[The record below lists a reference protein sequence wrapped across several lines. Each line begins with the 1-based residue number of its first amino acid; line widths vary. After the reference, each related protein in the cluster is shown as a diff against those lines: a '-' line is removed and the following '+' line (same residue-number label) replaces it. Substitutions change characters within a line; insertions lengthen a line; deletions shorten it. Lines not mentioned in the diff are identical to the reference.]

1 MRRSY
6 FRSTKSAFTFY
17 NNILSQQSSNME
29 FWFCSEC
36 APGIHLKTK
45 QQPAANWGIW
55 YPENATEPGLESRC
69 FSVKHAGAPSIGL
82 YFAEKIMSAFEQI
95 LSNTKYF
102 HHLIICQILFLT
114 KIRGKKFTC
123 NSILIVDSEIQLLFL
138 WDWTSSEH
146 RDSTLGTNPNTYAYS
161 MLLCFCHS

>member
-1 MRRSY
+1 
-6 FRSTKSAFTFY
+6 
-17 NNILSQQSSNME
+17 ME
-29 FWFCSEC
+29 MWIKGGCVDLQCQPVVEVISRGFC
-36 APGIHLKTK
+36 L
-45 QQPAANWGIW
+45 
-55 YPENATEPGLESRC
+55 NAGLGTGLESRC

-95 LSNTKYF
+95 LSNKKYF

-114 KIRGKKFTC
+114 KIRWKKFTC

-146 RDSTLGTNPNTYAYS
+146 RDSTLAPHHIPQHLFVGKCN
-161 MLLCFCHS
+161 CQR

>member
-1 MRRSY
+1 M
-6 FRSTKSAFTFY
+6 
-17 NNILSQQSSNME
+17 QSCFN
-29 FWFCSEC
+29 
-36 APGIHLKTK
+36 AI
-45 QQPAANWGIW
+45 AASVR
-55 YPENATEPGLESRC
+55 PGLESRC

-95 LSNTKYF
+95 LSNKKYF

-114 KIRGKKFTC
+114 KIRWKKFTC

-146 RDSTLGTNPNTYAYS
+146 RDSTLAANLCLVK
-161 MLLCFCHS
+161 LLLVTPFSLFSSQLQFGQGLEDSLFLLHRM

>member
-1 MRRSY
+1 MS
-6 FRSTKSAFTFY
+6 
-17 NNILSQQSSNME
+17 
-29 FWFCSEC
+29 
-36 APGIHLKTK
+36 
-45 QQPAANWGIW
+45 
-55 YPENATEPGLESRC
+55 GLESRC

-95 LSNTKYF
+95 LSNKKYF

-114 KIRGKKFTC
+114 KIRWKKFTC

-146 RDSTLGTNPNTYAYS
+146 RDSTLGPNPGGPLGKGTVGFGRKVDYFLVSNKYS
-161 MLLCFCHS
+161 PHAIVCTVGI